1 MLTTDRQILVN
12 RAPVLTL
19 WAAIVAHRLGFD
31 WNEALTLGRA
41 VAGLSSQAKGRSLGI
56 FQPAPKSLKKQRGEL
71 GEGERISVDLMGRAV
86 PVIQTPD
93 GLRALEK
100 EKPAKPESVE
110 RYLDKAFGDRLSDV
124 RVAMAEL
131 AKSIPEAELNT
142 QAFRLYEGFRPE
154 VPPGERGWGAKGVLD
169 LKHIGVAGTKR
180 ASQ

>member
-1 MLTTDRQILVN
+1 MPSSDHHILVN

-19 WAAIVAHRLGFD
+19 WAAVVAHRLGFD

-41 VAGLSSQAKGRSLGI
+41 VAGLSAQAKGRSLGI
-56 FQPAPKSLKKQRGEL
+56 FQPAPKSLKKQRSEL
-71 GEGERISVDLMGRAV
+71 DEGEKIAVELMGRAV

-110 RYLDKAFGDRLSDV
+110 RYLEKAFGDKLPDV

-131 AKSIPEAELNT
+131 AKSLPEADLAT
-142 QAFRLYEGFRPE
+142 RAFKLYEGFRPE
-154 VPPGERGWGAKGVLD
+154 VPLGERGWGAKGVLD
-169 LKHIGVAGTKR
+169 LKRLSAAGAKD
-180 ASQ
+180 SK

>member
-1 MLTTDRQILVN
+1 MPSSDHRILVN

-41 VAGLSSQAKGRSLGI
+41 VAGLSAQAKGRSLGI
-56 FQPAPKSLKKQRGEL
+56 LQPAPKSLKKQRSEL
-71 GEGERISVDLMGRAV
+71 GEGERIFVELLGRAV
-86 PVIQTPD
+86 PAIQTPD

-100 EKPAKPESVE
+100 EMPGKPDSVE
-110 RYLDKAFGDRLSDV
+110 RYLEKAFGDRLPDV

-131 AKSIPEAELNT
+131 SKSISESDLNT
-142 QAFRLYEGFRPE
+142 WAFKLYEGFRPE

-169 LKHIGVAGTKR
+169 LKRITTAGAKL
-180 ASQ
+180 SK